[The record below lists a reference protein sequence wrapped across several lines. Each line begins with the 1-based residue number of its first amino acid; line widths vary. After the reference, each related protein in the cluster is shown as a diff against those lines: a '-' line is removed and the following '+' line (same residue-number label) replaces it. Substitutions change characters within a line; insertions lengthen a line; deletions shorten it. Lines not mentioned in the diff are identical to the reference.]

1 MKKLIISI
9 IVLAL
14 LVGCSS
20 SGGAQSAATP
30 TASATAKTAKTSGAS
45 AQGYV
50 TPVRRADLAFRAGG
64 RVAQVLVKEG
74 DVVRAGQPLVKLQD
88 AEQKAGLA
96 QAQADLA
103 RLQAGARAEE
113 IAAAQANVGV
123 ANAQVKAAQI
133 ELDKVKNGAQ
143 QTADAASAQ
152 AQVAQAKIQLKAVSD
167 SYDAITTGIE
177 MSKQYG
183 RGGSTLPRYEEQTR
197 IQLAAAQAAFNAAQS
212 QLNLAWTSKD
222 DDLRSAQARL
232 NVAIG
237 QRNAAQA
244 QIDLLKAGS
253 TAEQIEAAKAR
264 VAQAQAALDE
274 TTLVAPFDGAIADL
288 AVNMGEMVGPGP
300 RIASI
305 ADLAQWQVET
315 DDLSEVDVVNVQ
327 PGAEASITVDA
338 LPGVTLKG
346 QVKSI
351 VPRSAIKRGD
361 VTYTVKVAITDSEP
375 RLKWGMTAFV
385 DIQGK

>member
-1 MKKLIISI
+1 MKKLL
-9 IVLAL
+9 IVITL
-14 LVGCSS
+14 LVLVAGCTQ
-20 SGGAQSAATP
+20 AKTTQTPTP
-30 TASATAKTAKTSGAS
+30 TAAAKKASASGGAS

-50 TPVRRADLAFRAGG
+50 TPIRRADLAFRAGG
-64 RVAQVLVKEG
+64 RVSQVLVKEG
-74 DVVRAGQPLVKLQD
+74 DQVKAGQPLVKLQD
-88 AEQKAGLA
+88 ADQKAALA

-103 RLQAGARAEE
+103 RLQAGTRAEE

-123 ANAQVKAAQI
+123 ANAQVKAAQV
-133 ELDKVKNGAQ
+133 ELDKAKSGAQ
-143 QTADAASAQ
+143 QAADVATAQ
-152 AQVAQAKIQLKAVSD
+152 AQVAQAKIQLKAVTD
-167 SYDAITTGIE
+167 SLDSITTGIE
-177 MSKQYG
+177 ITKKYG
-183 RGGSTLPRYEEQTR
+183 RGGSALPRYEEQTR
-197 IQLAAAQAAFNAAQS
+197 IQLAAAQAAYNAAQS

-222 DDLRSAQARL
+222 DNVRSAQSRL
-232 NVAIG
+232 NVAVG

-244 QIDLLKAGS
+244 QLDLLKAGS

-264 VAQAQAALDE
+264 VTQAQAALDE
-274 TTLVAPFDGAIADL
+274 TTLVAPFDGTIAEL
-288 AVNMGEMVGPGP
+288 TINMGEMASPGTL
-300 RIASI
+300 IASI
-305 ADLAQWQVET
+305 DDMTQWEVDT

-385 DIQGK
+385 DIHGK

>member
-1 MKKLIISI
+1 MKRFIIGL
-9 IVLAL
+9 VLLAL
-14 LVGCSS
+14 LSGC
-20 SGGAQSAATP
+20 GQGSAKPTPTP
-30 TASATAKTAKTSGAS
+30 TASATAKKASTSGAS

-74 DVVRAGQPLVKLQD
+74 DQVKAGQPLVKLQD
-88 AEQKAGLA
+88 ADQKAALA

-103 RLQAGARAEE
+103 RLQAGTRAEE
-113 IAAAQANVGV
+113 IAAAQANVDV
-123 ANAQVKAAQI
+123 ANAQVKAAQL
-133 ELDKVKNGAQ
+133 ELDKVKNGSQ
-143 QTADAASAQ
+143 QAADVATAQ
-152 AQVAQAKIQLKAVSD
+152 AQVAQAKVQLKAVTD
-167 SYDAITTGIE
+167 SYDSITTGIE
-177 MSKQYG
+177 LSKQYG
-183 RGGSTLPRYEEQTR
+183 RGGSALPRYEEQTR
-197 IQLAAAQAAFNAAQS
+197 IQLAAAQAAYNAAQS
-212 QLNLAWTSKD
+212 RLALAWTSKD
-222 DDLRSAQARL
+222 DSLRSAQARL

-244 QIDLLKAGS
+244 QLNLLKAGS

-264 VAQAQAALDE
+264 VTQAQAALDE
-274 TTLVAPFDGAIADL
+274 TTLAAPFDGTIADL
-288 AVNMGEMVGPGP
+288 AVNVGDLVSPGP

-305 ADLAQWQVET
+305 ADLTQWEVDT
-315 DDLSEVDVVNVQ
+315 DDLSEVDVVNVK

-351 VPRSAIKRGD
+351 VPRSAVKRGD
-361 VTYTVKVAITDSEP
+361 VTYTVKVTITDSEP

-385 DIQGK
+385 DIK

>member
-20 SGGAQSAATP
+20 SGGAQPAATP

-50 TPVRRADLAFRAGG
+50 TPVRRADLAFRMGG

-88 AEQKAGLA
+88 ADQKAALA

-103 RLQAGARAEE
+103 RLQAGTRAEE
-113 IAAAQANVGV
+113 IAAAQANVDV
-123 ANAQVKAAQI
+123 ANAQIKAAQV
-133 ELDKVKNGAQ
+133 ELDKAKNGAQ
-143 QTADAASAQ
+143 QSADVASAQ
-152 AQVAQAKIQLKAVSD
+152 AQVAQAKVQLKAVQD
-167 SYDAITTGIE
+167 AYDGITTGIE
-177 MSKQYG
+177 MSKEYG
-183 RGGSTLPRYEEQTR
+183 RAASTLSRYEEQTR
-197 IQLAAAQAAFNAAQS
+197 VQLAAAQAAYNAAQR
-212 QLNLAWTSKD
+212 QLNLAWTGKD

-244 QIDLLKAGS
+244 QLNLLKAGS

-264 VAQAQAALDE
+264 VAQAQAALEDSCRRNGIR
-274 TTLVAPFDGAIADL
+274 TFRYFPPRTSPSPHARRAARSSMRLRL
-288 AVNMGEMVGPGP
+288 AC
-300 RIASI
+300 
-305 ADLAQWQVET
+305 
-315 DDLSEVDVVNVQ
+315 
-327 PGAEASITVDA
+327 
-338 LPGVTLKG
+338 
-346 QVKSI
+346 
-351 VPRSAIKRGD
+351 RS
-361 VTYTVKVAITDSEP
+361 
-375 RLKWGMTAFV
+375 
-385 DIQGK
+385 

>member
-1 MKKLIISI
+1 MKKLLIGMIL
-9 IVLAL
+9 LAL
-14 LVGCSS
+14 VTGC
-20 SGGAQSAATP
+20 AQASAKPTPTP

-64 RVAQVLVKEG
+64 RVAEVLVKEG

-88 AEQKAGLA
+88 AEQKAALA

-103 RLQAGARAEE
+103 RLQAGTRAEE
-113 IAAAQANVGV
+113 IAATQANVDV
-123 ANAQVKAAQI
+123 AGAQVKAAQV

-143 QTADAASAQ
+143 QAADVASAQ
-152 AQVAQAKIQLKAVSD
+152 AQVAQAKVQLKAVQD
-167 SYDAITTGIE
+167 SYDSITTGIE
-177 MSKQYG
+177 TLKEYG
-183 RGGSTLPRYEEQTR
+183 RSGTTLSRYEQQTR
-197 IQLAAAQAAFNAAQS
+197 VQLAAAQAAYNAALK
-212 QLNLAWTSKD
+212 QLALAQTSKD

-237 QRNAAQA
+237 QRSAAQA
-244 QIDLLKAGS
+244 QLDLLKAGS

-264 VAQAQAALDE
+264 VTQAQAALDE

-288 AVNMGEMVGPGP
+288 AVNVGEMVGPGP
-300 RIASI
+300 RIASL
-305 ADLAQWQVET
+305 ADLTQWQVET

-351 VPRSAIKRGD
+351 VPRSAVKRGD
-361 VTYTVKVAITDSEP
+361 VTYTVKVAIADSEP

-385 DIQGK
+385 DIRK